1 MKERILTGWNWV
13 RMIYLLTGL
22 TIIIQ
27 AIVTAQWIGIA
38 LGGYFAAMAIFRFG
52 CAAGSCFG
60 GSCSVEP
67 RKKEE
72 TSPAEIN

>member
-1 MKERILTGWNWV
+1 MKARILTGWNWI
-13 RMIYLLTGL
+13 RMIYLLTGIA
-22 TIIIQ
+22 IIIQ

-67 RKKEE
+67 RRKED
-72 TSPAEIN
+72 TNPVEIK